1 MKKTLNNTWLQL
13 AFGSLLFA
21 SCQKAV
27 DNAPNSN
34 GNEQALNS
42 TLSTAR
48 IAVEDCLAN
57 TDSVSGTGTGH
68 SYANWTPAT
77 KALGAGPTLQYEGQ
91 YISFIRPATASW
103 YIGTI
108 SNDAAC
114 ASWDEL
120 IDVISVKNESSN
132 VGTVP
137 ANPYN
142 VVGYRSATN
151 GLGYYIYSSMVPTV
165 DRTVVIWKDASS
177 TSDSYVS
184 SPADATEAYV
194 LQVQSINP
202 GGAVPALT
210 SKIVYRYHKVL

>member
-13 AFGSLLFA
+13 AFGTLLFA

-27 DNAPNSN
+27 DNTPNSN
-34 GNEQALNS
+34 GNEQALTS

-57 TDSVSGTGTGH
+57 LDSISGVGTGF
-68 SYANWTPAT
+68 SYTNWTPAT
-77 KALGAGPTLQYEGQ
+77 KALGSGPTLQYEGQ

-114 ASWDEL
+114 SDWDAL

-132 VGTVP
+132 VGTAP

-142 VVGYRSATN
+142 VVGFNSTTY
-151 GLGYYIYSSMVPTV
+151 GLGYYVYNSQVPTI
-165 DRTVVIWKDASS
+165 TQSVVIWKDTNS
-177 TSDSYVS
+177 TSDSFVS

-202 GGAVPALT
+202 GGAPPSLT
-210 SKIVYRYHKVL
+210 SKIVYKYHKVL